1 MFGPLK
7 SPCSWSQIWSHS
19 PPFSGIHPTQ
29 PAPLTRRSR
38 TIPDSAG
45 HVPADLESVLGAT
58 PQEFESPILRCGDQA
73 LCRDLSGV
81 CTSTLRVWSQ
91 FWFTIAPSWRRYSV
105 CQQEPSSYSQS
116 HPQEEIANCNFGPQ
130 GEIDLAGGGTRS
142 HRKIRSLKIGR
153 KG

>member
-1 MFGPLK
+1 MMLRLYACK
-7 SPCSWSQIWSHS
+7 MS
-19 PPFSGIHPTQ
+19 SGRFP
-29 PAPLTRRSR
+29 R
-38 TIPDSAG
+38 
-45 HVPADLESVLGAT
+45 
-58 PQEFESPILRCGDQA
+58 
-73 LCRDLSGV
+73 
-81 CTSTLRVWSQ
+81 
-91 FWFTIAPSWRRYSV
+91 FTIAPSWRRYSV